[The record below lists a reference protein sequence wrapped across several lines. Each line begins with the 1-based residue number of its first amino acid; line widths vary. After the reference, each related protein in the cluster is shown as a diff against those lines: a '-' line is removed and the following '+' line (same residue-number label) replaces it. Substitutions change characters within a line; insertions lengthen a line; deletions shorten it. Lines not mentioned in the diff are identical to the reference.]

1 MKVLPVDNKSLETTD
16 DVMAEKLY
24 NMAVSEN
31 IIDEVSSAVFL
42 LRKIIADA
50 DLLVVIKNRYLNLRT
65 CTLRRS
71 VKKFWQ
77 LSYGVKKRMSPADGT
92 IDIAVQYK
100 LSYRNV
106 RLFTKSTI

>member
-1 MKVLPVDNKSLETTD
+1 
-16 DVMAEKLY
+16 MAEKLY
-24 NMAVSEN
+24 NMVVSEN

-50 DLLVVIKNRYLNLRT
+50 DLLVVIKNRYLNLRS
-65 CTLRRS
+65 CTLRS

-77 LSYGVKKRMSPADGT
+77 LSYGIKKRMSPADGT
-92 IDIAVQYK
+92 VDIAVQYK